1 MAHDLAAAFAD
12 LARRE
17 GMGLIQV
24 SHQVRRPRADELF
37 WVIEGGKLTQAGPWD
52 ELQSAPAT
60 PWIERFV
67 GLQ

>member
-24 SHQVRRPRADELF
+24 SHQVRRPQADELF
-37 WVIEGGKLTQAGPWD
+37 WVIEGGTLTQAGPWD
-52 ELQSAPAT
+52 ELQRAPAT
-60 PWIERFV
+60 P
-67 GLQ
+67 